1 MPSRASRGLRWGALG
16 LIAVMATLAITTDPA
31 DARSRRKRYVKKY
44 HHAKVYT
51 PKTYEQITS
60 SSRYAAYVVDAKT
73 GKALHEASAD
83 SLRHPASLTKI
94 MTLYMLFEQLEAGKI
109 KLNTQIPVSSEAA
122 SQAPTKL
129 GVRPGQTLEV
139 EDAIKALVTKSA
151 NDAAVV
157 VAEAL
162 AGDEETF
169 AKHMTRKARTLGMN
183 RTIYRN
189 ASGLPDPDQVTTARE
204 QAILGLAIQE
214 RFPRYYR
221 YFSLTSFSYRGHAMH
236 GIVKEIGDVVP
247 IERECN
253 VVAARQPQQ
262 FLEIGRGEIDRQAA

>member
-1 MPSRASRGLRWGALG
+1 M
-16 LIAVMATLAITTDPA
+16 
-31 DARSRRKRYVKKY
+31 
-44 HHAKVYT
+44 
-51 PKTYEQITS
+51 
-60 SSRYAAYVVDAKT
+60 VDAKT

-109 KLNTQIPVSSEAA
+109 KLNTPMAVSAEAA

-169 AKHMTRKARTLGMN
+169 AKQMTRKARALGMN

-189 ASGLPDPDQVTTARE
+189 ASGLPDRRAGHHGARTGHPR
-204 QAILGLAIQE
+204 ARDPGALPALLPLFLADELQLS
-214 RFPRYYR
+214 RPRD
-221 YFSLTSFSYRGHAMH
+221 A
-236 GIVKEIGDVVP
+236 
-247 IERECN
+247 
-253 VVAARQPQQ
+253 QPQQ
-262 FLEIGRGEIDRQAA
+262 AARPRARR